1 MKKIVIKIL
10 KGFGIAL
17 LLLMILSGG
26 VYYKS
31 VNYSMYDLQANKE
44 LLTEPSNED
53 GYAKLAEDLVAKMTL
68 EEKIDQMYG
77 EKLYQLPKLGIG
89 FLVKNR
95 FPHVYAGENE
105 RLNIPPWVLSDGPRG
120 ARVLDKDVFSVTT
133 FPVGMA
139 RGASWDIDLEE
150 RINEVIAI
158 EMRAN
163 KVNYAATPCINLLRH
178 PGWGRAQET
187 YGEDPWHLGEF
198 GVAAV
203 KGIEKHNVMA
213 CPKHFALNS
222 IENSRFIIDVDLDER
237 TLREVYLPHFKKTIQ
252 VGKPASLM
260 SAYNKVLGE
269 YAPNNKYLLNDIL
282 REEWGFKGFVSSDWF
297 FGTRDGLASVKAGL
311 DVEMPYQQV
320 YKYDVL
326 EKGIED
332 GEISESDIDKIVKRT
347 LGTRLKYAFSGDE
360 DLYGHDRIET
370 PEHVDLAREA
380 AEKSMVLIKNDNI
393 LPYGSE
399 TDQKVLVL
407 GRLANM
413 ENTGDFGSSN
423 STSLNIVTPFEG
435 IETYNKALGNQ
446 VELYDGP
453 DETIASA
460 KAVDAD
466 KVIVVVGYTHLD
478 EGEYLAGEEDMKKSA
493 EAGKLV
499 GKKGVGGDRE
509 DLRLLPEDEAL
520 IKAVSEKNNNVVV
533 VYVGGSAINMNAW
546 EDQVSGILFAW
557 YSGMQGGNALA
568 NVLYGDV
575 NPSGKLPFSIA
586 RNDDDYPFF
595 NPYTFKIEYGYYHG
609 YTLFDKNNI
618 DVAYPFGYGL
628 SYTTYSYDN
637 LQVEE
642 ASLSKEGTL
651 KASVDLSNQG
661 EVAGEEIV
669 QLYIGFKNSSVD
681 RPVKLL
687 RAFDKVLLK
696 AGESKTV
703 ELEVSIKD
711 LAWYDPETKEW
722 KIEEMEYEL
731 FVGSSSNKEDLI
743 EASFIVN

>member
-1 MKKIVIKIL
+1 
-10 KGFGIAL
+10 
-17 LLLMILSGG
+17 
-26 VYYKS
+26 
-31 VNYSMYDLQANKE
+31 
-44 LLTEPSNED
+44 
-53 GYAKLAEDLVAKMTL
+53 
-68 EEKIDQMYG
+68 
-77 EKLYQLPKLGIG
+77 
-89 FLVKNR
+89 
-95 FPHVYAGENE
+95 
-105 RLNIPPWVLSDGPRG
+105 VLSDGPRG

-320 YKYDVL
+320 YKYDIL

-466 KVIVVVGYTHLD
+466 KVIVIVGYTHLD

-609 YTLFDKNNI
+609 YTLFDKKNI

-642 ASLSKEGTL
+642 SSMSKEGTL

-687 RAFDKVLLK
+687 RAFDKVLLR

-711 LAWYDPETKEW
+711 LAWFDPEIKEW

-743 EASFIVN
+743 QASFIVN

>member
-44 LLTEPSNED
+44 LLTQPLNED

-89 FLVKNR
+89 FLIKNR

-269 YAPNNKYLLNDIL
+269 YAPSNKYLLNDIL

-320 YKYDVL
+320 YKYDIL

-466 KVIVVVGYTHLD
+466 KVIVIVGYTHLD

-609 YTLFDKNNI
+609 YTLFDKKNI

-642 ASLSKEGTL
+642 SSMSKEGTL

-687 RAFDKVLLK
+687 RAFDKVLLR

-711 LAWYDPETKEW
+711 LAWYDPEIKEW

-743 EASFIVN
+743 QASFIVN

>member
-1 MKKIVIKIL
+1 
-10 KGFGIAL
+10 
-17 LLLMILSGG
+17 
-26 VYYKS
+26 
-31 VNYSMYDLQANKE
+31 
-44 LLTEPSNED
+44 
-53 GYAKLAEDLVAKMTL
+53 
-68 EEKIDQMYG
+68 
-77 EKLYQLPKLGIG
+77 
-89 FLVKNR
+89 
-95 FPHVYAGENE
+95 
-105 RLNIPPWVLSDGPRG
+105 
-120 ARVLDKDVFSVTT
+120 
-133 FPVGMA
+133 
-139 RGASWDIDLEE
+139 
-150 RINEVIAI
+150 
-158 EMRAN
+158 
-163 KVNYAATPCINLLRH
+163 
-178 PGWGRAQET
+178 
-187 YGEDPWHLGEF
+187 
-198 GVAAV
+198 
-203 KGIEKHNVMA
+203 
-213 CPKHFALNS
+213 
-222 IENSRFIIDVDLDER
+222 
-237 TLREVYLPHFKKTIQ
+237 
-252 VGKPASLM
+252 
-260 SAYNKVLGE
+260 
-269 YAPNNKYLLNDIL
+269 
-282 REEWGFKGFVSSDWF
+282 
-297 FGTRDGLASVKAGL
+297 
-311 DVEMPYQQV
+311 
-320 YKYDVL
+320 
-326 EKGIED
+326 
-332 GEISESDIDKIVKRT
+332 
-347 LGTRLKYAFSGDE
+347 
-360 DLYGHDRIET
+360 
-370 PEHVDLAREA
+370 
-380 AEKSMVLIKNDNI
+380 
-393 LPYGSE
+393 
-399 TDQKVLVL
+399 
-407 GRLANM
+407 
-413 ENTGDFGSSN
+413 
-423 STSLNIVTPFEG
+423 
-435 IETYNKALGNQ
+435 
-446 VELYDGP
+446 
-453 DETIASA
+453 
-460 KAVDAD
+460 
-466 KVIVVVGYTHLD
+466 
-478 EGEYLAGEEDMKKSA
+478 MKKSA

-687 RAFDKVLLK
+687 RAFDKVLLR